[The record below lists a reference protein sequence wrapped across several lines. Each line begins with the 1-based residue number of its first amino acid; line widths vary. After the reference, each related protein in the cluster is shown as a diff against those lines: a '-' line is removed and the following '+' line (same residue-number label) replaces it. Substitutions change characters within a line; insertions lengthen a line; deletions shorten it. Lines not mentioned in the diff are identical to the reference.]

1 MSISAVKRYLRGV
14 SSRPPSE
21 PRPGIGEWPV
31 WGDEPPELWFAQ
43 VASRPV
49 PSAVPAAV
57 PPAGPGAAAGPASP
71 NLTLPGFIFGLLGA
85 CLCWVP
91 LVGLGCG
98 IFGAVLSLQARR
110 AFPPGHRGRE
120 LPTVGL
126 VLACIGIGV
135 GVIASAVFTTVAL
148 DGLFNAAYGR

>member
-1 MSISAVKRYLRGV
+1 MPIGAHTRYLRGV
-14 SSRPPSE
+14 SSRPPAE

-49 PSAVPAAV
+49 PATAPL
-57 PPAGPGAAAGPASP
+57 PPGPRVAAAGPASP
-71 NLTLPGFIFGLLGA
+71 DLTLPGFVLGLIGA

-126 VLACIGIGV
+126 VFACIGIAV
-135 GVIASAVFTTVAL
+135 GVVASAIFTTIAL
-148 DGLFNAAYGR
+148 DGLFNAVYGG